1 MAIPFLSDIKL
12 NGNQIKDLVV
22 GHHTGSQ
29 PTTGYHGQIIFRTD
43 QNKIYVNTST
53 TLNSPSWEGITGDI
67 TGITSATTGQLTVAS
82 STGPV
87 PALTIVT
94 GAVADSGT
102 ALATGDQI
110 HTFVTTQTDAM
121 AASTTGSAATLTTTR
136 NIAAT
141 GDIAWNVDFN
151 GSAAVTAAATIQAN
165 AVEGSMLNTNVIS
178 GQTDLPSGIA
188 TADEI
193 LISDGGVLKKTGVDV
208 LATYMQNT
216 LTFTTNTNTGVD
228 MTEGTLRTKLTAI
241 TENVTIGDATDV
253 VVTTAGDL
261 VVTGDLTIS
270 GDTVTANV
278 ATLDVED
285 KNITV
290 NKSSGD
296 SSSTA
301 NGAGLTIQDAVDA
314 STDATIL
321 WDATNDEFDFSHA
334 INITGNISVSGS
346 VDGIADLAGAVNA
359 NTAKVTNVTTNLG
372 VTTSSTTL
380 VVTSSDG
387 TNATLPVAT
396 TSAGGVMSAA
406 LFDTLAAAQ
415 TSANVTTAID
425 NNHAAKNKSWVL
437 NNTTSGVASSD
448 DITYTIT
455 HGFSGTA
462 SRLYKV
468 EVIES
473 SGNGQTVHVDTKRP
487 NNTTI
492 VIVFG
497 SAVTAGDYTALVTKV
512 D

>member
-1 MAIPFLSDIKL
+1 MAIPFLSDINL
-12 NGNQIKDLVV
+12 NGNQIKDLVID
-22 GHHTGSQ
+22 HKSGSQ
-29 PTTGYHGQIIFRTD
+29 PTSGEHGQIIFRTD
-43 QNKIYVNTST
+43 LNKIYINTST
-53 TLNSPSWEGITGDI
+53 TSTPAWESIAGDI
-67 TGITSATTGQLTVAS
+67 TGITSSTTGQLTVAS
-82 STGPV
+82 GTGPA

-94 GAVADSGT
+94 GTVADAGT

-110 HTFVTTQTDAM
+110 HTFVTTQSDAI

-151 GSAAVTAAATIQAN
+151 GSAAVTSGATIQAD
-165 AVEGSMLNTNVIS
+165 AVLAPMLNDNIIS
-178 GQTDLPSGIA
+178 GQTDLASGIV

-193 LISDGGVLKKTGVDV
+193 LISDAGVLKKTGVDV
-208 LATYMQNT
+208 LATYMQSA

-228 MTEGTLRTKLTAI
+228 MTEATLRTKLAAI
-241 TENVTIGDATDV
+241 TENVTIGDGTDV
-253 VVTTAGDL
+253 TVTTSGDL
-261 VVTGDLTIS
+261 TVTGDLTIS

-296 SSSTA
+296 SSATA

-334 INITGNISVSGS
+334 INITGDISVSGT
-346 VDGIADLAGAVNA
+346 VDGIDIATDVAA
-359 NTAKVTNVTTNLG
+359 NTAKVTNVSTNLD

-380 VVTSSDG
+380 DVTSSDG

-396 TSAGGVMSAA
+396 ASAGGVMSAG
-406 LFDTLAAAQ
+406 LFNTLASAQ
-415 TSANVTTAID
+415 TSANVDTAID
-425 NNHAAKNKSWVL
+425 NNHSAKNKSFVL
-437 NNTTSGVASSD
+437 NATTSGVASSD
-448 DITYTIT
+448 NITYTIT

-487 NNTTI
+487 GNTTI
-492 VIVFG
+492 TVVFG
-497 SAVTAGDYTALVTKV
+497 SAVTAGDYTALITKI